1 MTYSKKR
8 WYNHL
13 SCSKNEQNE
22 KVLKKMQDVEVL
34 ILEELKKNPDI
45 TQRDLSEK
53 TGLSL
58 GMVNMLLK
66 KFVKK
71 GFVKLE
77 KLNSRSFR
85 YILTAERFKE
95 KSKKTIEYIK
105 RYYNKTLVIKQNAE
119 RIIQANGINRTYIL
133 FGKDEEMREIIQGI
147 LRELRVDYITENDI
161 TKIDGSKII
170 LYWDIEDKDK
180 LNDFNSEFLLGE
192 IEKI

>member
-1 MTYSKKR
+1 
-8 WYNHL
+8 
-13 SCSKNEQNE
+13 
-22 KVLKKMQDVEVL
+22 MQDVEVL
-34 ILEELKKNPDI
+34 ILEELEKNPDV

-85 YILTAERFKE
+85 YILTAEGFKE

-161 TKIDGSKII
+161 NKIDKSKII
-170 LYWDIEDKDK
+170 LYWDIDNEEKMQA
-180 LNDFNSEFLLGE
+180 FNSKFLLGE
-192 IEKI
+192 IEEI